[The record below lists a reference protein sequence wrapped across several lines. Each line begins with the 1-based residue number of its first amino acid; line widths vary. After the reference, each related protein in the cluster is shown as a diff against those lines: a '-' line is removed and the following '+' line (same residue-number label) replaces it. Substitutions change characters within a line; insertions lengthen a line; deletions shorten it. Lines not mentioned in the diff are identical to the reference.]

1 MRTTYR
7 VLAHL
12 VAIGVVVQA
21 AAIAFVVSGLFNW
34 VATDGGVLDAA
45 TLESPDGLNFP
56 EVVGFIVHGL
66 NGMIVIPALAL
77 VLLVVSF
84 FAKVPRGVLWA
95 GLLLA
100 LIVVQVLLGM
110 ARTPG
115 TAGLHGMNALFVF
128 AVALVAGHAARAR
141 DVVGAPAPDAVRTPV
156 A

>member
-1 MRTTYR
+1 M
-7 VLAHL
+7 
-12 VAIGVVVQA
+12 
-21 AAIAFVVSGLFNW
+21 
-34 VATDGGVLDAA
+34 LDAA

-56 EVVGFIVHGL
+56 EIVGFIVHGM
-66 NGMIVIPALAL
+66 NGMVLIPALAL
-77 VLLVVSF
+77 ILLIVSF
-84 FAKVPRGVLWA
+84 FAKVPRGILWA

-100 LIVVQVLLGM
+100 LIVVQVLLGF

-141 DVVGAPAPDAVRTPV
+141 NVVGAPASGAERAPV

>member
-12 VAIGVVVQA
+12 VAIAVVVQA
-21 AAIAFVVSGLFNW
+21 AAIAFTIAGLFTW
-34 VATDGGVLDAA
+34 VARDGGVLDAA
-45 TLESPDGLNFP
+45 TLESPDGLTFP
-56 EVVGFIVHGL
+56 EVVGFIVHGM

-77 VLLVVSF
+77 ILLVVAF

-115 TAGLHGMNALFVF
+115 TAGLHGINALLVF
-128 AVALVAGHAARAR
+128 TVALVAGHAARAR
-141 DVVGAPAPDAVRTPV
+141 NVVGAPVSGAERAPV